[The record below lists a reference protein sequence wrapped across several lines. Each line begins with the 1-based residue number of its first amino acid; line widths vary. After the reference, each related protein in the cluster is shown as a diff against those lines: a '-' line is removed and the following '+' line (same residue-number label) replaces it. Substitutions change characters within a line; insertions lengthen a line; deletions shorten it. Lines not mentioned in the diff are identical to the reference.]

1 MWCTVPPTRDPPPPS
16 PVSQESLS
24 RVVLLAT
31 NRALLDS
38 RLAVKTAEYVLRRAL
53 FDTGRVLA
61 AGRTALALGAAPT
74 DKERTM
80 QAEVSPFAARLSKI
94 STVQQLGA
102 GGGAGQRLALGAA
115 AGDDDVDPEAARA
128 RQLAEKAV
136 AEEALR
142 REAGQLLREAI
153 RGIEEWVRE
162 ARRQEEQRGD
172 GGGSGRG
179 SAGAPGASTGPD
191 WLKLQQRARVVGGD
205 LGASLSA
212 SLDELRSDFSAYV
225 QLDAQGQLPTLLE
238 EAEDAAVVAV
248 GGPRIAGQIF
258 GGGGLVGSGVL
269 GGLKAGDDAGMK
281 RDRASRRVSELDRKK
296 TKLAATVVARAS
308 KDVSDAAVFGVL
320 PTAKAIS
327 RVAAQRAAQRI
338 ADSMRVG
345 AEGAAAGQK
354 AAGGGAGDLLG
365 KIASEIADE
374 YMRDIARGAKYGP
387 LADAA
392 EVLAGPTQAIKRD
405 LEGAAALGMSALG
418 GLLSP
423 AAGRDT
429 GDAPAP
435 PASLGGAAA
444 AGASV
449 DSGAARR
456 SAELRGRRDELRRE
470 VSGSP
475 RAAAKPPAG
484 AEAAVP
490 EVAVPRPT
498 PFLGFPTQGVVEVEA
513 SVDSDVC
520 EVEVMGP
527 EETAPARGRAREQ
540 AGRPA
545 GGRTSY
551 ADLEMDVET
560 GVGMPMDVETGAGM
574 PPRRAGDV
582 DATADGSGDASGT
595 GALEIDVSAQ
605 VDEDADQ
612 VGRERR
618 ARLLD
623 SSLVLLEVTAVQ
635 ASGAVWRLL
644 TPEEGRSWELL
655 HSLYEDGDKARAR
668 ADKAT
673 AELVEELTRL
683 VDRK

>member
-1 MWCTVPPTRDPPPPS
+1 M
-16 PVSQESLS
+16 
-24 RVVLLAT
+24 VLLAT

-74 DKERTM
+74 DKERAM

-94 STVQQLGA
+94 STVRQLGA

-115 AGDDDVDPEAARA
+115 AGDDDVDPQAARA

-179 SAGAPGASTGPD
+179 SAGAPSASTGPD
-191 WLKLQQRARVVGGD
+191 WLRLQQRARVVGGD

-248 GGPRIAGQIF
+248 GGPRIAGGIF

-338 ADSMRVG
+338 ADSMRGG
-345 AEGAAAGQK
+345 AAGAAAGQK
-354 AAGGGAGDLLG
+354 VAGGGAGDLLG
-365 KIASEIADE
+365 EIASEIADE
-374 YMRDIARGAKYGP
+374 YTRDIARGAKYGP

-405 LEGAAALGMSALG
+405 LEGAAALGMSALS
-418 GLLSP
+418 GLLTP

-456 SAELRGRRDELRRE
+456 AAELRGRRDELRRE

-475 RAAAKPPAG
+475 PAAAKPPAG

-490 EVAVPRPT
+490 EAAAPRPT
-498 PFLGFPTQGVVEVEA
+498 PFLGFPTQGAAPPPPSARAPPPGVVEVEA
-513 SVDSDVC
+513 SVDSDVY

-540 AGRPA
+540 AGRQA